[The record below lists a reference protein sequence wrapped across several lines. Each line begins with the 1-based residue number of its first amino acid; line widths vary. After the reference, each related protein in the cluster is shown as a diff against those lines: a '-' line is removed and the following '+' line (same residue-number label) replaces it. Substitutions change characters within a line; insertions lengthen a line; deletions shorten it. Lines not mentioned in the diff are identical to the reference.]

1 MSHDQSA
8 TAFHFLISNFFVGAV
23 ADDAAADAAS
33 AMVCT
38 SILCGA
44 LFKKRNNV
52 HQSLEMKRQEVL
64 KFERDRI
71 RRARLRSGVCSRAI

>member
-44 LFKKRNNV
+44 LFKKHNNNSICPSCFRNEKTG
-52 HQSLEMKRQEVL
+52 SSE
-64 KFERDRI
+64 I
-71 RRARLRSGVCSRAI
+71 